1 MRHATGRV
9 KRSSA
14 QAERHRSWS
23 AAPAVLFAVYLAAP
37 TVWGMDEAA
46 APPSPPVASDAY
58 TLHVNTGLV
67 SVQAREASLLA
78 ILQALGKQAGFV
90 VTSNLTNDPR
100 VTLDFTNQPLRQ
112 AVQRL
117 TEGTDAV
124 AEFGEQP
131 DGLKRLILLSGDRAE
146 TLPEKAATPP
156 PSERP
161 DPKAPFQFELDP
173 SAVMP
178 K

>member
-1 MRHATGRV
+1 
-9 KRSSA
+9 
-14 QAERHRSWS
+14 
-23 AAPAVLFAVYLAAP
+23 
-37 TVWGMDEAA
+37 
-46 APPSPPVASDAY
+46 
-58 TLHVNTGLV
+58 V

-124 AEFGEQP
+124 AEFGEQA

-146 TLPEKAATPP
+146 TLPEKPATPA

-161 DPKAPFQFELDP
+161 DPKAPFQFEFDP
-173 SAVMP
+173 SAVMS